1 MLGLITVVIISFFS
15 QFSEES
21 NQVLDSYKTN
31 RDIIDKNLTSLSTT
45 EKLLALSI
53 VAPEF
58 SLFSKY
64 TDIIELRALYV
75 MYLNTGISDFSVG
88 PFQMKP
94 SFVEDMEKFIS
105 NHQNMEEKYSFLIP
119 KGNNRDKR
127 KFRLEH
133 LSTWTGQLK
142 YLDLFVSIVKV
153 KTESVNF
160 KSHKEKLKYWATVY
174 NAGINCSHNQIIE
187 LQKKKDFPKFSNKF
201 NYSDVSYEFFLKLY
215 ENEIYR

>member
-31 RDIIDKNLTSLSTT
+31 WDVIDKNLTSLSTT

-58 SLFSKY
+58 SLYSKY
-64 TDIIELRALYV
+64 TDIIELRTLYV

-94 SFVEDMEKFIS
+94 SFIEDMEKYVIS
-105 NHQNMEEKYSFLIP
+105 NSQLASKFSSLIP
-119 KGNNRDKR
+119 TGSNREKR
-127 KFRLEH
+127 KFRLEN
-133 LSTWTGQLK
+133 LSTWNGQLK
-142 YLDLFVSIVKV
+142 YLNLFVIIVKE
-153 KTESVNF
+153 KTKFIEF
-160 KSHKEKLKYWATVY
+160 KSIEEKLRYWSTLY
-174 NAGINCSHNQIIE
+174 NAGINCS
-187 LQKKKDFPKFSNKF
+187 QKKIIRLQQIKGFPKFSNKF
-201 NYSDVSYEFFLKLY
+201 NYSKVSYEFFLKLS
-215 ENEIYR
+215 EIYR